1 MNDIMNISGGGYRR
15 KGDIEMAK
23 EISDILKKQIFSM
36 TSMMESAD
44 DEDRYWYAT
53 ATVDLAD
60 ALYPREAMTPEVK
73 THLKKQLRLLSEAC
87 GGRPSE
93 IHATLIGTAMSKLA
107 SVLCFYDEVE
117 KGE

>member
-1 MNDIMNISGGGYRR
+1 
-15 KGDIEMAK
+15 MAK
-23 EISDILKKQIFSM
+23 EITDILEKQIFSM

-44 DEDRYWYAT
+44 DEDKHWYAT

-60 ALYPREAMTPEVK
+60 ALYPLEAMTPEIK
-73 THLKKQLRLLSEAC
+73 TCLEKQLRLLSEAC
-87 GGRPSE
+87 GGRPTE

-107 SVLCFYDEVE
+107 SVLCFYEEVE